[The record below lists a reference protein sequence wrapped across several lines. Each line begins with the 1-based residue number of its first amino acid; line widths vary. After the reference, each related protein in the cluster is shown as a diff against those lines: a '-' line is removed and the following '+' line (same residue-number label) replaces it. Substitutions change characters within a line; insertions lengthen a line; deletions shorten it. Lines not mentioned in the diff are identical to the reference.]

1 MKLSNPELSPSNPFG
16 YGDGMLKRVKLGW
29 VVFCGFFALT
39 AAGAVPSLRPPLD
52 RGQLVGIQP
61 VLTPADYA
69 TEAKYRQKLDSYFRD
84 AQSKGWLGPRS
95 VVVLPEYVG
104 TWLVAANEWDSVYT
118 RGSIES
124 AMALV
129 IVHHFP
135 EFLRAYSVSHGS
147 ERIRSAAFRMKAV
160 ETAGIYDRVFSS
172 LASTYGVTVVP
183 GSVVL
188 PAPEIKGGRL
198 QVEPNGELYNV
209 SVVYR
214 PDGLPE
220 PRIVF
225 KAFPVPLEALYT
237 IAKPAEELPVFD
249 TPAGRLGVLI
259 CADSWYPASYA
270 ALKKQKVQLIAVPAY
285 VDEDGAMSRPWGGV
299 FSGPVPADVDPMD
312 PGKITEA
319 VAWRKYSLPARIKSS
334 GAQVGL
340 TVFLRGGFWGIGSD
354 GQPLVASGDSTQS
367 EVSENMARVSL
378 NLSD

>member
-1 MKLSNPELSPSNPFG
+1 MKLPNPELSTSIPFG
-16 YGDGMLKRVKLGW
+16 YGDSMLKRVKFG
-29 VVFCGFFALT
+29 VGVFCGLFALS
-39 AAGAVPSLRPPLD
+39 AAGAMPPARLAVD

-61 VLTPADYA
+61 VLTAADYA
-69 TEAKYRQKLDSYFRD
+69 TEAKYRQKLDGYFRD

-118 RGSIES
+118 QGSVES
-124 AMALV
+124 AMARV
-129 IVHHFP
+129 ILHHLP
-135 EFLRAYSVSHGS
+135 GFLRAYSGSHGS
-147 ERIRSAAFRMKAV
+147 ERIRSAVFRMKGV

-188 PAPEIKGGRL
+188 PSPEIRAGKL
-198 QVEPNGELYNV
+198 HVEPNGELYNV

-214 PDGLPE
+214 PDGSPE

-237 IAKPAEELPVFD
+237 IAKPVEELPVFD

-259 CADSWYPASYA
+259 CADSWYPASYT
-270 ALKKQKVQLIAVPAY
+270 ALKKQRAQLIAVPAY

-299 FSGPVPADVDPMD
+299 FAGPVPSDVDPSD
-312 PGKITEA
+312 PGKITEG

-334 GAQVGL
+334 GAQAGL
-340 TVFLRGGFWGIGSD
+340 IVFLRGGFWDIGSD
-354 GQPLVASGDSTQS
+354 GQPLVTPPVQS
-367 EVSENMARVSL
+367 EVSGNMARVLL